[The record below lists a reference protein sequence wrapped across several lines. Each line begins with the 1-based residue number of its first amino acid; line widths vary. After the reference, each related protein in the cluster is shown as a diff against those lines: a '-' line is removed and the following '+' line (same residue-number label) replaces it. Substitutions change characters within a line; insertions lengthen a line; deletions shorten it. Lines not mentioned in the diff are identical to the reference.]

1 MHLKL
6 STIVELHD
14 EKQVSDM
21 SVYYML
27 ILAVHILFS
36 SKTEKK
42 NPKKKTTNNHTGNLF
57 YCLSIPKRHHQLI
70 DIFKIL

>member
-6 STIVELHD
+6 STVVELHD

-27 ILAVHILFS
+27 ILAVHILFN

-42 NPKKKTTNNHTGNLF
+42 TLKKKKQQRTIQEI
-57 YCLSIPKRHHQLI
+57 YSIAFPFQK
-70 DIFKIL
+70 DIIS

>member
-6 STIVELHD
+6 STVVELHD

-27 ILAVHILFS
+27 ILAVHILFN

-42 NPKKKTTNNHTGNLF
+42 NPKKKNNKQPYRKF
-57 YCLSIPKRHHQLI
+57 
-70 DIFKIL
+70 ILLPFHSKKTSSVD